1 MKINEAINVLNITN
15 YTIYNIKNISY
26 NELKKHYH
34 IQCLIYHPDKNINNE
49 KATLIFQNI
58 NQAYN
63 SLKELINYY
72 MTRLH

>member
-1 MKINEAINVLNITN
+1 MKISEAINVLNITN

-49 KATLIFQNI
+49 GDTKLIKHDQKTIF
-58 NQAYN
+58 
-63 SLKELINYY
+63 KELKNIKN
-72 MTRLH
+72 